1 VTRSGRPHILVV
13 ENPVASGVTP
23 ASERIVMDALRPY
36 AEIDV
41 ARTERPL
48 HARDLAHQAVEDGLD
63 AVIVFAGDG
72 TANEVLNGVAGR
84 LPVGAL
90 PAGGTSVL
98 PRAAGLP
105 RRLEPA
111 ARQIAEALA
120 AGRVQRLPL
129 GVLNGRRF
137 AFNAG
142 VGLDADIVRRV
153 DARGR
158 GKGRRPRDV
167 VFALEVTRAV
177 ASGRYGAA
185 RATLHHGD
193 DALRCA
199 FVAAANLNPWSYV
212 GPLALRLAPKAAND
226 LGLDLIAPVA
236 LRRRDVPAY
245 LRYVLF
251 TGGHAQ
257 GTERR
262 IAYLHDVSEAV
273 VDCDRPL
280 PAQVDGD
287 DIGDVRTATFGVEPD
302 GMLLLV

>member
-1 VTRSGRPHILVV
+1 
-13 ENPVASGVTP
+13 
-23 ASERIVMDALRPY
+23 M
-36 AEIDV
+36 
-41 ARTERPL
+41 
-48 HARDLAHQAVEDGLD
+48 
-63 AVIVFAGDG
+63 
-72 TANEVLNGVAGR
+72 
-84 LPVGAL
+84 
-90 PAGGTSVL
+90 
-98 PRAAGLP
+98 
-105 RRLEPA
+105 
-111 ARQIAEALA
+111 
-120 AGRVQRLPL
+120 
-129 GVLNGRRF
+129 LNGRRF

-226 LGLDLIAPVA
+226 RGLDLVAPVA

-257 GTERR
+257 ETERR